1 MVFIRTKLQ
10 FKTVNGKLNRPVQEI
25 KNILIIDDNQ
35 SISKLLSRFL
45 NLKNIEHTISSSG
58 QNGLSLIRQSKF
70 DVILLDLNMPDFSG
84 YDVIDSLEKEGRIKD
99 ENIFIFTASNIEKSE
114 EENLLKRGIVG
125 CVRKPIRVDE
135 LLKLLGI

>member
-1 MVFIRTKLQ
+1 M
-10 FKTVNGKLNRPVQEI
+10 NGKFNRPIQEV

-35 SISKLLSRFL
+35 SITKLLSRFL
-45 NLKNIEHTISSSG
+45 NLKGVEHIISSNG
-58 QNGLSLIRQSKF
+58 QNGLSLIRQGKF

-125 CVRKPIRVDE
+125 CIKKPIRVDE
-135 LLKLLGI
+135 LLKLIGI

>member
-1 MVFIRTKLQ
+1 M
-10 FKTVNGKLNRPVQEI
+10 NGKLNRPVQEI

-45 NLKNIEHTISSSG
+45 NLKNIEHIISSSG
-58 QNGLSLIRQSKF
+58 QNGLNLIRQGKF
-70 DVILLDLNMPDFSG
+70 DAILLDLSMPDFSG
-84 YDVIDSLEKEGRIKD
+84 YDVIDSLEKEGKIKD
-99 ENIFIFTASNIEKSE
+99 ENIFIFTASNIEKLE

-125 CVRKPIRVDE
+125 CVRKPIRIDE